1 MGETMTALRQVK
13 GLVEEVEELSAKQK
27 AKNPKATS
35 ARVPKSRWR
44 KLALGETVVLLMVL
58 GVAGFTANRLAA
70 RTVEV
75 AELEAKLEYVFVEPI
90 LQRILLSNP
99 KNEQLQ
105 EHKDYLR
112 KVIRLAIHVA
122 YFEEPKVPI
131 EVLLGVLKIESR
143 FNPAALNK
151 LSGATGIGQ
160 VMPAFHAVRLSEK
173 GILRDH
179 WLELNDPEVG
189 VKAAAEILRKYL
201 KQTGNLDAALK
212 KYGGYGNRPS
222 GDREA
227 AQYVSAA
234 KSL

>member
-1 MGETMTALRQVK
+1 MTALRQVK

-44 KLALGETVVLLMVL
+44 KLALGESIILLLALAIV
-58 GVAGFTANRLAA
+58 GFTASRLSA
-70 RTVEV
+70 RNIEV

-90 LQRILLSNP
+90 LQRLLLSNP
-99 KNEQLQ
+99 KNKQLQ

-112 KVIRLAIHVA
+112 KIIRLAIHEA
-122 YFEEPKVPI
+122 YREEPKVPI

-151 LSGATGIGQ
+151 VSGATGIGQ
-160 VMPAFHAVRLSEK
+160 VMPAMHAARLSEK
-173 GILRDH
+173 GIIQDH

-189 VKAAAEILRKYL
+189 VRAAVEILRKYL
-201 KQTGNLDAALK
+201 KQTGNIDAALR
-212 KYGGYGNRPS
+212 KYGGYGNRS
-222 GDREA
+222 AWDREA
-227 AQYVSAA
+227 AQYVAAA